1 MGCLINYATGDGV
14 LRAVVTG
21 RSTQQDAAWIARD
34 IAEQAGRQ
42 RSRQVLI
49 DVRRLAD
56 RVGTLGMLSLAV
68 GAPGEIRGYRVAV
81 VDAIEN
87 DAYYALHEVA
97 AQARGYVL
105 RCFTSAGAAAKWL
118 RAAPATSGAR
128 SGA

>member
-42 RSRQVLI
+42 PSRRVLI

-56 RVGTLGMLSLAV
+56 RVGTLGMLSLAMV
-68 GAPGEIRGYRVAV
+68 APGEVRGYRVAV
-81 VDAIEN
+81 VDAFEN
-87 DAYYALHEVA
+87 DTYYALHEVTA
-97 AQARGYVL
+97 KARGYVL
-105 RCFTSAGAAAKWL
+105 RCFTSAAAAAKWL